1 MAIGVTLRPQ
11 FNPCHVRKADR
22 EGPERPPVEDLAVV
36 IVFYKDFES
45 HLERLAEGCQHFQS
59 VELKLQPEKCHLFQR
74 EVHYLDHVVSQHGVA
89 TDLAKIAAV
98 KGGPLDAPKK

>member
-1 MAIGVTLRPQ
+1 M
-11 FNPCHVRKADR
+11 
-22 EGPERPPVEDLAVV
+22 EDLAVV